1 MVTEVILFRFRQT
14 FDEFGSFICAYI
26 EDIVSDI
33 IYDIIK
39 GQNNMLE
46 DMQNS
51 GPFHTPFFKT
61 NQSEL
66 HSPRETGHH
75 AIVRPMTLQS
85 RSTKRP
91 SHLLSACFEPL
102 DVSTAG
108 KLDML
113 AMQYRTDVVLTPY

>member
-1 MVTEVILFRFRQT
+1 
-14 FDEFGSFICAYI
+14 
-26 EDIVSDI
+26 
-33 IYDIIK
+33 
-39 GQNNMLE
+39 MLE

-66 HSPRETGHH
+66 HFPRETGYH

-108 KLDML
+108 KLEML